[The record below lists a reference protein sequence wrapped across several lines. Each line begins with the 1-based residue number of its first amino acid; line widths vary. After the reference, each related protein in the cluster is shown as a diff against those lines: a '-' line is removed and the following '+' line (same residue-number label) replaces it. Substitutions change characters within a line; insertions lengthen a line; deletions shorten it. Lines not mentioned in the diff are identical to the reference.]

1 MNRDQLL
8 HPPRQRRL
16 EYASN
21 QIGPRFSRT
30 VKDEIQTLLAQ
41 LLVEVVRLESESTQG
56 DEDERQDP

>member
-21 QIGPRFSRT
+21 KIGPRFSRAI
-30 VKDEIQTLLAQ
+30 KEEIQTLLAQ
-41 LLVEVVRLESESTQG
+41 LLVEVVRMESLSTQG
-56 DEDERQDP
+56 DGDE

>member
-21 QIGPRFSRT
+21 KIGPRFSRAISE
-30 VKDEIQTLLAQ
+30 EIKTLLAQ
-41 LLVEVVRLESESTQG
+41 LLAEVVRLESVSPQG
-56 DEDERQDP
+56 DDDERQDP